1 MQRTYTNGLGKGKK
15 FLVKGWVAKVR
26 DLGNLKFFML
36 RDREGTLQVTAK
48 KGVVSDGII
57 KEVSRLGREDCVA
70 VTGRIVSSKQ
80 APGGRE
86 LIPDKIEVV
95 AKAQTPL
102 PIDFEGKI
110 ESGFDKRF
118 DYRFLDVRNHK
129 VQAIFRVMDRALKH
143 MRESFERNGF
153 IEINTP
159 VIQAAGAEGGSTM
172 FPIIYYNREAFLRQS
187 PQLYK
192 QIMMASGLDRVY
204 EIGPAFR
211 AEKFHTTRHVSEF
224 LSMDFEMA
232 WIDSEED
239 VMKVL
244 ERLVVDTLRGVKK
257 DCKKELELFQAKLK
271 IPEIPFRRIEYEKAL
286 GMVNK
291 KGAKLK
297 FGDDFMDVEEKKL
310 GEILAKKGIE
320 WYFVT
325 KFPSQIKPFYIMM
338 DGKYSRGLD
347 LAFKGLEIA
356 SGGQR
361 EHRYGV
367 LVKVMKAKGLDPHQF
382 KFYLDAFRFGCP
394 SQGGVGYGME
404 RMVQKILGLDNI
416 KEAILFPRTPEK
428 LVP

>member
-1 MQRTYTNGLGKGKK
+1 MERTYSSEVAKGKK
-15 FLVKGWVAKVR
+15 VLVKGWVAKVR

-36 RDREGTLQVTAK
+36 RDREGTIQVTAK

-57 KEVSRLGREDCVA
+57 KEISRLNREDCIA
-70 VTGRIVSSKQ
+70 VTGTVKDAKQ

-95 AKAQTPL
+95 ARSQTPL

-118 DYRFLDVRNHK
+118 DYRFLDVRNHR
-129 VQAIFRVMDRALKH
+129 VQAIFRVRDRALKH
-143 MRESFERNGF
+143 MREAFERHGF

-159 VIQAAGAEGGSTM
+159 VIQAAGAEGGSTL
-172 FPIIYYNREAFLRQS
+172 FPIIYYQKEAFLRQS

-224 LSMDFEMA
+224 LSVDFEMG

-244 ERLVVDTLRGVKK
+244 EKLVVETLKGIKK
-257 DCKKELELFQAKLK
+257 DCKKELEFFGAEIK
-271 IPEIPFRRIEYEKAL
+271 IPKLPLPRIEYEKAIK
-286 GMVNK
+286 MVNK

-297 FGDDFMDVEEKKL
+297 FGDDFMDVEERKL

-320 WYFVT
+320 WYYVT

-338 DGKYSRGLD
+338 DGKYSRGFD
-347 LAFKGLEIA
+347 LAFRGLELA

-361 EHRYGV
+361 EHRPGV
-367 LVKVMKAKGLDPHQF
+367 LIKMMKAKGLDPHQF
-382 KFYLDAFRFGCP
+382 KFYVDAFKYGCP
-394 SQGGVGYGME
+394 AHAGIGFGME
-404 RMVQKILGLDNI
+404 RMVQKLLGLDNI